1 MIIETVDIIRDLVES
16 LQLKVVVDS
25 VTANVNGTYTVT
37 TTCTRHLQTGMS
49 FSVSSVDYVVV
60 SFVRD
65 VSFTVS
71 GASAISVSSFL
82 LPAPK
87 FWHGSILETNKT
99 LTGISDMSEK
109 VPMVYLRRP
118 YRDNFNRD
126 DSANGR
132 QTDVTLFFLSEDNFQ
147 QYDIDDRDNEC
158 IYPMRSLL
166 YSFVEML
173 KNNSQIGTIES
184 YEVENKERF
193 GVVNSKGV
201 EKALFDTPLSGC
213 ELSITIPIKKNYQ
226 CKC

>member
-1 MIIETVDIIRDLVES
+1 MIIETVDIIRDLVAS

-25 VTANVNGTYTVT
+25 VTDNLDGTYTIET
-37 TTCTRHLQTGMS
+37 KCTRHVQTGMS
-49 FSVSSVDYVVV
+49 FSVSSVDYIVTA
-60 SFVRD
+60 FVRD

-71 GASAISVSSFL
+71 GASAIAVTSFL

-99 LTGISDMSEK
+99 LTGITDMNEK

-126 DSANGR
+126 DSANER
-132 QTDVTLFFLSEDNFQ
+132 DSDVTIYFLCEDNFQ
-147 QYDIDDRDNEC
+147 QYDIDDRDREC

-173 KNNSQIGTIES
+173 KSNPQIGLIGS
-184 YEVENKERF
+184 FEVENKERF

>member
-1 MIIETVDIIRDLVES
+1 MIVETVDIIRDLVAS
-16 LQLKVVVDS
+16 LQLKVVIDS
-25 VTANVNGTYTVT
+25 VTDNANGTYTIE
-37 TTCTRHLQTGMS
+37 TCNTRHIQSGMS
-49 FSVSSVDYVVV
+49 FSVSSVDYVVTA
-60 SFVRD
+60 FVRD

-71 GASAISVSSFL
+71 GASTISVSSFL

-99 LTGISDMSEK
+99 LTGITDMNEK

-118 YRDNFNRD
+118 YRDNFNRN
-126 DSANGR
+126 DSANER
-132 QTDVTLFFLSEDNFQ
+132 DSDVTIYFLCEDNFA
-147 QYDIDDRDNEC
+147 QYDIDDRDREC

-173 KNNSQIGTIES
+173 KNNPQIGIIES
-184 YEVENKERF
+184 FEVENKERF

-213 ELSITIPIKKNYQ
+213 ELNITIPIKKNYQ

>member
-1 MIIETVDIIRDLVES
+1 MIIETVDIIRDLVAS
-16 LQLKVVVDS
+16 LQLKIIVDS
-25 VTANVNGTYTVT
+25 VTDNANGTYTIE
-37 TTCTRHLQTGMS
+37 TCNTRHIQSGMS
-49 FSVSSVDYVVV
+49 FSVSSVDYVVT

-71 GASAISVSSFL
+71 GASTIAVTSFL

-99 LTGISDMSEK
+99 LTGIIEMSEK

-126 DSANGR
+126 DSAIER
-132 QTDVTLFFLSEDNFQ
+132 DSDMTIYFLCEDNFQ

-166 YSFVEML
+166 YSFVQML
-173 KNNSQIGTIES
+173 KDNPQIGQIDS
-184 YEVENKERF
+184 FEVENK
-193 GVVNSKGV
+193 
-201 EKALFDTPLSGC
+201 
-213 ELSITIPIKKNYQ
+213 
-226 CKC
+226 

>member
-1 MIIETVDIIRDLVES
+1 MINETVDIIRDLVAT
-16 LQLKVVVDS
+16 LQLSVNVGS
-25 VTANVNGTYTVT
+25 VTANVNGTYTVA

-49 FSVSSVDYVVV
+49 FSVSGIDYVVV

-71 GASAISVSSFL
+71 GASTISVSSFL

-173 KNNSQIGTIES
+173 KNNSQIGMIES
-184 YEVENKERF
+184 FEVENKERF

>member
-1 MIIETVDIIRDLVES
+1 MIIETVDIIRDLVAS

-25 VTANVNGTYTVT
+25 VTDNLDATYTIT
-37 TTCTRHLQTGMS
+37 TKCTRHIQTGMS
-49 FSVSSVDYVVV
+49 FSVSSVDYTVI

-71 GASAISVSSFL
+71 GASTIAVTSFL

-99 LTGISDMSEK
+99 LTGIMHMSEK

-126 DSANGR
+126 DSAIER
-132 QTDVTLFFLSEDNFQ
+132 DSDVTIYFLCEDNFQ
-147 QYDIDDRDNEC
+147 QYDIDDRDIEC

-173 KNNSQIGTIES
+173 KDNPQIGKIES
-184 YEVENKERF
+184 FEVENKERF

>member
-1 MIIETVDIIRDLVES
+1 MIIETVDIIRDLVAS
-16 LQLKVVVDS
+16 LQLRVVIGS
-25 VTANVNGTYTVT
+25 VTDNLNGTYTVT
-37 TTCTRHLQTGMS
+37 TKCTRHIQTGMLIS
-49 FSVSSVDYVVV
+49 ISSIDYVVIA
-60 SFVRD
+60 FVRD

-71 GASAISVSSFL
+71 GSAVIAVNSFL

-99 LTGISDMSEK
+99 LTGITDMSEK

-118 YRDNFNRD
+118 YRDNFNRG
-126 DSANGR
+126 DSSNER
-132 QTDVTLFFLSEDNFQ
+132 DSDVTIYFLCEDNFA
-147 QYDIDDRDNEC
+147 QYDIDDMDREC

-173 KNNSQIGTIES
+173 KSNSQIGLIES
-184 YEVENKERF
+184 FEVENKERF

-201 EKALFDTPLSGC
+201 EKTLFDTPLSGC

>member
-1 MIIETVDIIRDLVES
+1 MIIETVDIIRDLVAT
-16 LQLKVVVDS
+16 LQLSVNVGS
-25 VTANVNGTYTVT
+25 VTANVNGTYTVA

-49 FSVSSVDYVVV
+49 FSVSGIDYVVV

-71 GASAISVSSFL
+71 GASTISVSSFL

>member
-1 MIIETVDIIRDLVES
+1 MIIETVDIIRDLVAS
-16 LQLKVVVDS
+16 LQLKVIVDS
-25 VTANVNGTYTVT
+25 VTDNANETYTIK
-37 TTCTRHLQTGMS
+37 TCNTRHIQSGMS
-49 FSVSSVDYVVV
+49 FSVSSVDYVVT

-71 GASAISVSSFL
+71 GASTIVATSFL

-99 LTGISDMSEK
+99 LTGITDMNEK

-126 DSANGR
+126 DSAIER
-132 QTDVTLFFLSEDNFQ
+132 DSDVTLYFLCEDNFQ
-147 QYDIDDRDNEC
+147 QYDIDDRDDEC

-173 KNNSQIGTIES
+173 KDNPQIGKIES
-184 YEVENKERF
+184 FEVENKERF

>member
-1 MIIETVDIIRDLVES
+1 MIVETVDIIRDLVAS

-25 VTANVNGTYTVT
+25 VADNMDGTYTVT
-37 TTCTRHLQTGMS
+37 TKCTRHIQSGMS
-49 FSVSSVDYVVV
+49 FSVSGVDYVVI
-60 SFVRD
+60 SFERD
-65 VSFTVS
+65 VSFTVL
-71 GASAISVSSFL
+71 GASTISVSSFL

-99 LTGISDMSEK
+99 LTGIADMSEK

-118 YRDNFNRD
+118 YKDNFNRD
-126 DSANGR
+126 DSAIER
-132 QTDVTLFFLSEDNFQ
+132 DSDVTLYFLCEDNFQ
-147 QYDIDDRDNEC
+147 QYDIDDRDKEC

-173 KNNSQIGTIES
+173 KNNSQIGIIDS
-184 YEVENKERF
+184 FDVENKERF

-213 ELSITIPIKKNYQ
+213 ELNIIIPIKKNYQ

>member
-1 MIIETVDIIRDLVES
+1 MIIETVDIIRDLVAT
-16 LQLKVVVDS
+16 LQLSVNVGS

-49 FSVSSVDYVVV
+49 LSVSGVDYVVV

-71 GASAISVSSFL
+71 GASTISVSSFL

-173 KNNSQIGTIES
+173 KNNSQIGIIES
-184 YEVENKERF
+184 FEVENKERF
-193 GVVNSKGV
+193 VVVNSKGV
-201 EKALFDTPLSGC
+201 EKALFNTPLSGC